1 MMTRK
6 DYVETAT
13 ILRTAIEDAFEY
25 HTDDPQTGYFCAESI
40 QFVAE
45 MFAEYFAKDNPNFD
59 EDRFFEAVHTHVE
72 KVSA

>member
-6 DYVETAT
+6 DYVKTAE
-13 ILRTAIEDAFEY
+13 ILQTAIRDAFDY
-25 HTDDPQTGYFCAESI
+25 HTDDPHTAYLCAESI

-45 MFAEYFAKDNPNFD
+45 MFAEYFASDNPNFD

-72 KVSA
+72 VVSA